1 MLTIRENFMET
12 IRGGHPDR
20 FVKQYEYQEWINDPL
35 VSDLFR
41 KYHSRRFIILSFYMF
56 FIALCIIQIYNKRYK
71 KVRKIL
77 HGNKILEG
85 IL

>member
-1 MLTIRENFMET
+1 
-12 IRGGHPDR
+12 
-20 FVKQYEYQEWINDPL
+20 
-35 VSDLFR
+35 
-41 KYHSRRFIILSFYMF
+41 MF
-56 FIALCIIQIYNKRYK
+56 FIALCIIQIYNKIYK